1 MRKMTNIPAE
11 DYHAIK
17 ALSKSGLDQLAKSP
31 AHYAHWLQ
39 NPNTEPTEAMRIGT
53 AVHMA
58 VLEPEKFRLKY
69 ALFSGDRRTKDGKA
83 AYEALLSTGVEPLN
97 ADAWEQING
106 IAASV
111 RSHPWWIENVT
122 DSETEV
128 SFFDLFDGIDVKA
141 RMDGITARHIIDL
154 KTTSDA
160 SPAGFAK
167 SVANFRYHWQAA
179 WYQQFVDLPF
189 VFIAVEK
196 EPPYAVGIYTLDAD
210 AIAIANADISVL
222 LANLKDCQAFGSMPG
237 YRSDIVTLSLPKFVK
252 TIEA

>member
-1 MRKMTNIPAE
+1 
-11 DYHAIK
+11 
-17 ALSKSGLDQLAKSP
+17 
-31 AHYAHWLQ
+31 
-39 NPNTEPTEAMRIGT
+39 
-53 AVHMA
+53 

-111 RSHPWWIENVT
+111 RSHPWWTENVT

-179 WYQQFVDLPF
+179 WYQRFVDLPF

-196 EPPYAVGIYTLDAD
+196 DPPYAVGIYTLDAD

-222 LANLKDCQAFGSMPG
+222 LATLKDCQAFGSMPG